1 MTLGEICTKSTALE
15 CDVGVIVGERV
26 SKALLL
32 SSCSLN
38 MVGSLL
44 SAHQGPQQSI
54 KVAFSL
60 MESAPTLHIC
70 IRTLRESQL

>member
-1 MTLGEICTKSTALE
+1 MELTLGEICTKSTALE
-15 CDVGVIVGERV
+15 CGVGVIVGERV

-44 SAHQGPQQSI
+44 SGHQGP
-54 KVAFSL
+54 AT
-60 MESAPTLHIC
+60 EH
-70 IRTLRESQL
+70 